1 MNATTYAKN
10 SLRVKETDPGPLSQ
24 SRLYD
29 IIFKDCF
36 FPIKR
41 FVLSHNGEEDDLNDV
56 LQDTFLV
63 LSTKVPKEKLK
74 EVNSLHGYIYGV
86 SRNIW
91 FKELERRKICQSNAE
106 FIAPDE
112 DDFED
117 DFYTELQQRY
127 NLYWKHFIRLGHECR
142 KIIQAFIKKI
152 ETKEMSDKF
161 GYSQDNYY
169 KRKSLCLKSLQSKIK
184 QDPMFNRLKQT

>member
-1 MNATTYAKN
+1 MNNVLNIKHEDAGSIT
-10 SLRVKETDPGPLSQ
+10 Q

-29 IIFKDCF
+29 IIYKDCF

-41 FVLSHNGEEDDLNDV
+41 FILTHGGEEDDLKDI
-56 LQDTFLV
+56 LQDTFLII
-63 LSTKVPKEKLK
+63 STKVPQEKLQQVK
-74 EVNSLHGYIYGV
+74 SLPGYIFGI

-91 FKELERRKICQSNAE
+91 LKELERRKICENNNAE
-106 FIAPDE
+106 FQIEDEIEDE
-112 DDFED
+112 DIYQDV
-117 DFYTELQQRY
+117 QQRY

-161 GYSQDNYY
+161 GFTTDNYY
-169 KRKSLCLKSLQSKIK
+169 KRKSLCLKALQTKIK
-184 QDPMFNRLKQT
+184 QDPMYNRLKKT